1 MKKMTKRKNILGYP
15 SPEYLKKEKERRE
28 QELREIG
35 PWWWEILKR
44 IFAL

>member
-1 MKKMTKRKNILGYP
+1 MKTPPKWLQEETKRK
-15 SPEYLKKEKERRE
+15 
-28 QELREIG
+28 QEELLEIG